1 MGVRLM
7 IEVLDHYHGPPRHKL
22 WLIAFAE
29 SARDRT
35 RRGWV
40 PRYKLAHRADVS
52 GPRASN
58 IAAALIAEGV
68 VKRHGGGYHGQ
79 AAIYELLPLAERAPL
94 PERPVKGSPR
104 PNPSKGSEWGPK
116 GSESGPKGSPRPN
129 PIPQSPHIP
138 SSARARARGPARIIR
153 AAYPDATDDEIE
165 KIIEDRA
172 SHGARNLPAVL
183 AYEARERTLLLPCD
197 RDSPSPHSNACRDG
211 DGSGCGVKW
220 CACRCHTPAEA
231 ETAP

>member
-1 MGVRLM
+1 MV
-7 IEVLDHYHGPPRHKL
+7 EVLDHYHGPPRHKL

-29 SARDRT
+29 SARDST
-35 RRGWV
+35 RRGWG

-94 PERPVKGSPR
+94 PERAVKGSPR
-104 PNPSKGSEWGPK
+104 PNPSKDSESGPK

-138 SSARARARGPARIIR
+138 SSARAGGPARIIR

-165 KIIEDRA
+165 TIIEDRA

-183 AYEARERTLLLPCD
+183 AYEAREGTLLLPCD
-197 RDSPSPHSNACRDG
+197 RNGPDPHSDACRHGDSPH
-211 DGSGCGVKW
+211 CGMEW
-220 CACRCHTPAEA
+220 CQCRCHTQPAALEA
-231 ETAP
+231 QR